1 MAEAI
6 MKKDLIIVESPAK
19 VKTIKKF
26 LGPDYEVGAS
36 VGHVRDLPKKVL
48 GVDEKND
55 FSPEYEVIPGK
66 LKVVSQLRKLA
77 AKADQIFLAPDPD
90 REGEA
95 IAWHV
100 AELIKGANPR
110 IRRIQF
116 NEITARA
123 VREALNQ
130 PRELNL
136 DLFNA
141 QQARRVLDRL
151 VGYKLSP
158 LLWQK
163 IKRGISAGRV
173 QSVALRLIVDR
184 ERERQAFVPKEY
196 WVFKAKLEAA
206 AGAML
211 ETDLWKVSGKK
222 PDIGSAEQAQAL
234 EQTVRGVNFVV
245 EAVDEKERQRHPGPP
260 FITSTL
266 QQEASRRFSYP
277 AKRTM
282 SLAQR
287 LYEGVE
293 LGDRGIQALI
303 TYMRTD
309 SVRIAPEALK
319 DARQLIQ
326 KTFGEEYCPQKARV
340 FKSRKS
346 AQEAHEAIR
355 PVDVNL
361 TPKMLESYLP
371 RDMFQLY
378 KLIWIRFVASQ
389 MSAARFWDT
398 TVTVAAGPTQWRAK
412 GERLIFPG
420 FLSVYGS
427 ADPEK
432 SQELPSLAPRQEL
445 LLREL
450 LKEQKFTQPPPRYSE
465 ASLIRELEE
474 KGIGRPSTYAQ
485 IISTLVDRE
494 YVTLLERLFVPLEL
508 GSVVS
513 DQLAEHFTRLMD
525 VGFTAQMEESLDQVA
540 EGKQDWVSLMR
551 QFTGEFYPV
560 LDKAKKDMA
569 AIKAGVDAGLPCPEC
584 AKPLM
589 VKFGKAG
596 PFLACSGYPD
606 CTFTGNFT
614 RDEAGQI
621 KTVEK
626 LPREEPVKVG
636 TCPDCGGDVV
646 LKKARTGSRFFA
658 CANYPK
664 CKYTKSYTT
673 GVACPAPGCTG
684 ELVERSSRF
693 GKMFYSCSRYPDCTT
708 AMPAPPVAQ
717 PCPKCGFPVMLR
729 RYTEKRG
736 NYLSCP
742 QKQCRHFI
750 PIQDSDTELPMPD
763 QDFSEP
769 TAAKPKAV
777 KLAQGKTATT
787 AKAKTTSKAGSVK
800 AKTKTAATS
809 KKAAKKIK

>member
-1 MAEAI
+1 MPLLI
-6 MKKDLIIVESPAK
+6 MSKDLIIVESPAK

-26 LGPDYEVGAS
+26 LGADYEVSAS

-48 GVDEKND
+48 GVDEKHGYAPD
-55 FSPEYEVIPGK
+55 YEVIPGK
-66 LKVVSQLRKLA
+66 QKIVAQLRKLA
-77 AKADQIFLAPDPD
+77 ARVDRIYLAPDPD

-100 AELIKGANPR
+100 AELIKDANPK

-123 VREALNQ
+123 VRDALKH
-130 PRELNL
+130 PRDLNL

-163 IKRGISAGRV
+163 VKRGISAGRV

-184 ERERQAFVPKEY
+184 ERERQVFEPKEY
-196 WVFKAKLEAA
+196 WVFKVRLGIADKGHADTEVIDA
-206 AGAML
+206 
-211 ETDLWKVSGKK
+211 DLWKVSGKK
-222 PDIGSAEQAQAL
+222 PDIGSAQQAHAL
-234 EQTVRGVNFVV
+234 ENAVSKSAFVV
-245 EAVDEKERQRHPGPP
+245 QSVEEKERQRQPGPP

-309 SVRIAPEALK
+309 SVRTSPDAIR
-319 DARQLIQ
+319 DARAFIIKEHGQ
-326 KTFGEEYCPQKARV
+326 EYCPDKERF

-355 PVDVNL
+355 PIDVTL
-361 TPKMLESYLP
+361 TPEMLQSYLP
-371 RDMFQLY
+371 RDMYQLY
-378 KLIWIRFVASQ
+378 KLIWSRFVASQ

-398 TVTVAAGPTQWRAK
+398 TITVSADKTLWRAK

-420 FLSVYGS
+420 YLRVYG
-427 ADPEK
+427 AGEGDK
-432 SQELPSLAPRQEL
+432 NQELPSLAPEQIL
-445 LLREL
+445 HLHQLH
-450 LKEQKFTQPPPRYSE
+450 KEQKFTQPPPRYSE

-485 IISTLVDRE
+485 IISTLLDRE
-494 YVTLLERLFVPLEL
+494 YVTQQERHFVPMEL
-508 GSVVS
+508 GYVVI
-513 DQLAEHFTRLMD
+513 DQLAGHFTQLMD

-540 EGKQDWVSLMR
+540 EGRQNWIHLMR
-551 QFTGEFYPV
+551 QFTDNFYPV

-569 AIKAGVDAGLPCPEC
+569 AVKGGVDAGLPCPDC
-584 AKPLM
+584 GKPL
-589 VKFGKAG
+589 VIKFGKAG
-596 PFLACSGYPD
+596 AFLACTGYPD
-606 CTFTGNFT
+606 CSFTANFT
-614 RDEAGQI
+614 RDEKGTIQS
-621 KTVEK
+621 VEK
-626 LPREEPVKVG
+626 LPKEELPKVG

-646 LKKARTGSRFFA
+646 LKKSRTGSRFYA
-658 CANYPK
+658 CASYPK
-664 CKYTKSYTT
+664 CKYTKSYST
-673 GVACPAPGCTG
+673 GVPCPTEGCTG
-684 ELVERSSRF
+684 EMVERSSRF

-708 AMPAPPVAQ
+708 ALPAPPVAQ
-717 PCPKCGFPVMLR
+717 PCPKCHYPVMVR

-750 PIQDSDTELPMPD
+750 PVDETVEQPEPPLP
-763 QDFSEP
+763 DFSEP
-769 TAAKPKAV
+769 SPKPAAKPK
-777 KLAQGKTATT
+777 T
-787 AKAKTTSKAGSVK
+787 AKKSTGP
-800 AKTKTAATS
+800 KTAAQKAPAKKAVRS
-809 KKAAKKIK
+809 KKET